1 MTSTPHGEGLAPVI
15 PFPVE
20 RITPAKQDDSV
31 PDESGEYVESGDP
44 VPVEDLRLRI
54 SAIESQ
60 ETTEFFEPV
69 ATPTK
74 DATRAKNIALHQLSV
89 SGRSEA
95 EVRDRL
101 AQRELPDEVIEAEVS
116 RLVEVGLIDDEALA
130 ITLVES
136 LRRRKKLGDSA
147 IISTL
152 RQRKIPAAIIEQ
164 VLADSEGDEGV
175 AVFEL
180 AEDRARSMRHLDED
194 VAFRRLVG
202 YLQRRGYRG
211 GHVFEA
217 ARRALQSTQ
226 AG

>member
-1 MTSTPHGEGLAPVI
+1 MTTTPHGEGLAPVI

-20 RITPAKQDDSV
+20 RISPAAPEEVEDSGGV
-31 PDESGEYVESGDP
+31 GVAEPAR
-44 VPVEDLRLRI
+44 VEDLRLRI
-54 SAIESQ
+54 TAIESQ
-60 ETTEFFEPV
+60 ETTEFFDPPV
-69 ATPTK
+69 QPDK
-74 DATRAKNIALHQLSV
+74 DSTRAKNIALHQLSV

-101 AQRELPDEVIEAEVS
+101 AQREVSDEAIEAEVS
-116 RLVEVGLIDDEALA
+116 RLVAVGLIDDEALA
-130 ITLVES
+130 ETLVES
-136 LRRRKKLGDSA
+136 LRRRKKLGDA
-147 IISTL
+147 MIIQTL
-152 RQRKIPAAIIEQ
+152 RQRKIPAEIIAQ
-164 VLADSEGDEGV
+164 VLADSESDEDV

-180 AEDRARSMRHLDED
+180 AEDRARSMTHLDPD